1 MVRLHPKLTVLQK
14 RAVERPFASLFLRGR
29 KVSAGKP
36 GGNRG
41 YPGGNRA
48 QEFLTTSFLAFSGLK
63 MPKTTSLEI
72 PGLDS
77 PLRF

>member
-1 MVRLHPKLTVLQK
+1 MVRLHPKLTVLQQ
-14 RAVERPFASLFLRGR
+14 RAVERPFTSLFLRGR
-29 KVSAGKP
+29 EVSAGKL

-48 QEFLTTSFLAFSGLK
+48 QEFLT
-63 MPKTTSLEI
+63 SLEI